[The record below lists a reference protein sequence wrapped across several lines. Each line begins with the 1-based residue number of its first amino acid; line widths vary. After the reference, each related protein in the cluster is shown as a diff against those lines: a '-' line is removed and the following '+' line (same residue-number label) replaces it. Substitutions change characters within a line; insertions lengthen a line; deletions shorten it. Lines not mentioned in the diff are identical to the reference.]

1 MQNILSSLLKVTS
14 VYAAD
19 VVGTITAPQTIVRKT
34 TDTGPFLGV
43 VIRFIIVIAGVWS
56 LWQIL
61 TGGLG
66 FITSNGDKAKVQEST
81 QKILMAI
88 LGLAIIGASFIL
100 TAVVGRLLF
109 GSSFNIL
116 SPTLQSVK

>member
-1 MQNILSSLLKVTS
+1 MQNLIQNFLQISR

-34 TDTGPFLGV
+34 TDTGPFLAV
-43 VIRFIIVIAGVWS
+43 VIRFIIVIAGIWS

-61 TGGLG
+61 TGGFG
-66 FITSNGDKAKVQEST
+66 YITSNGDKAKVQEST

-88 LGLAIIGASFIL
+88 LGLSVIGASFIL
-100 TAVVGRLLF
+100 TAVVGKLLF

-116 SPTLQSVK
+116 SPTLQGVK